1 LGTNEF
7 LDRLRSVRS
16 FQQYNRLTRMPVA
29 MDLLR
34 QLIWTE
40 AVDIDTTSIPLE
52 TEQALHAL
60 HVVGMVATGRDN
72 RYSKSYVYC

>member
-1 LGTNEF
+1 
-7 LDRLRSVRS
+7 
-16 FQQYNRLTRMPVA
+16 MPVA

-40 AVDIDTTSIPLE
+40 AVDIDTTSSPSE

-72 RYSKSYVYC
+72 RYSKSYAYC